1 MSRSF
6 ALLSIVPFFAFGATP
21 FAAASTFQDTVA
33 IDRAV
38 AAFAGHGIGDDGGAR
53 TPVDTRLKLA
63 SCPMVSMG
71 WRSDAHDA
79 VVVTCTGPEWRLFV
93 PMRMPAV
100 APKAAAP
107 LVIEPTMA
115 PQPIRPVYVI
125 KRGDPVTISAGSPG
139 FSITREGVAAGDAV
153 AGGRFLVKVDQT
165 RAPVQAVAIAGGR
178 ATLPG
183 WTE

>member
-6 ALLSIVPFFAFGATP
+6 AFLSLAPLALVAVAPL
-21 FAAASTFQDTVA
+21 AAAPGFQDTAA

-38 AAFAGHGIGDDGGAR
+38 VGFAGHGIGEEGGAR
-53 TPVDTRLKLA
+53 TPVDSRLKLA
-63 SCPMVSMG
+63 TCPMVSIA

-79 VVVTCTGPEWRLFV
+79 VVVSCTGPEWRLFV
-93 PMRMPAV
+93 PMRMPAT
-100 APKAAAP
+100 APEPAAP
-107 LVIEPTMA
+107 LVIEPSAA
-115 PQPIRPVYVI
+115 PAPLRPVYVI

-139 FSITREGVAAGDAV
+139 FTITREGVAAADAV

-165 RAPVQAVAIAGGR
+165 RAPVQAVAIAAGR

>member
-1 MSRSF
+1 MLRIF
-6 ALLSIVPFFAFGATP
+6 ALLSIAVVSPL
-21 FAAASTFQDTVA
+21 AAAPLFQDTVA

-38 AAFAGHGIGDDGGAR
+38 AAFAGHAIGDEGGAR

-63 SCPMVSMG
+63 SCPMVSMA

-79 VVVTCTGPEWRLFV
+79 VVVTCTGPQWRLFV
-93 PMRMPAV
+93 PMRMATV
-100 APKAAAP
+100 APKGAAP
-107 LVIEPTMA
+107 LVIEPSTA
-115 PQPIRPVYVI
+115 PAPLRPVYVI

-139 FSITREGVAAGDAV
+139 FSIAREGVAAGDAV

-165 RAPVQAVAIAGGR
+165 RAPVQAVAIASGR

>member
-1 MSRSF
+1 MLRTF
-6 ALLSIVPFFAFGATP
+6 VFLSIAVAAPL
-21 FAAASTFQDTVA
+21 AAAPTFQDTAA

-38 AAFAGHGIGDDGGAR
+38 IAFAGHGIGDEGGAR
-53 TPVDTRLKLA
+53 TPVDSRLKLA
-63 SCPMVSMG
+63 ACPMVSMA
-71 WRSDAHDA
+71 WRSEAHDA

-93 PMRMPAV
+93 PMRMAV
-100 APKAAAP
+100 TAPKAAAP
-107 LVIEPTMA
+107 LVIEPAMA
-115 PQPIRPVYVI
+115 PQPLRPVYVI

-139 FSITREGVAAGDAV
+139 FSITREGVAVGDAV

-165 RAPVQAVAIAGGR
+165 RTPVQAVAIAGGR